1 MNKSRCFLVDMYL
14 CGHQLVGYI
23 IYINIKSNNSTCPF
37 LGGVLLTVI
46 IHDRKSDW
54 YQYCPSA
61 TGLNCVTSR
70 RIVGLSLLLHAR

>member
-1 MNKSRCFLVDMYL
+1 MNKSICLLVDMYL

-54 YQYCPSA
+54 
-61 TGLNCVTSR
+61 
-70 RIVGLSLLLHAR
+70 